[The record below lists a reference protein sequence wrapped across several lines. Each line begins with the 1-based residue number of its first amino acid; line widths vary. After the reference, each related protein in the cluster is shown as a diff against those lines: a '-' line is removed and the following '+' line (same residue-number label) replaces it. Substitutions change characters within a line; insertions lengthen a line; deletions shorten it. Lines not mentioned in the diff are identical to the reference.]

1 MKNVY
6 GVNNPR
12 EEVFKGVIETPSQL
26 VKNDAA
32 NKKSAI
38 YHPPVKSGKTHAQEK
53 REYKEKCGDVH
64 AIKLGKPMD
73 WTKFVALSDD
83 TKREYLESVFSKYPD
98 ITARTICSVFNSC
111 FRANEIKDEI
121 LRLGFDFTKANDN
134 KFVQAKI
141 SRAITDEKQD
151 EIETAAAKA
160 TKPKPV
166 SYKQLRKWP
175 ADKAFD
181 YLQNLYDYYHRSL
194 SLGDFRDL
202 LSAGN
207 GTIRN
212 FMVSIGFDVSSW
224 AASRNSESLVYRS
237 IFREEMLGGAKEKV
251 ADKKSKKKAEPDAA
265 SAKPVSK
272 DEKKEEPV
280 AVSIGSASEVE
291 KKENVETNEVS
302 TKKNN
307 VQISNIGIIVDAS
320 DIDSIAEALKSFSGS
335 VKIHIERA

>member
-64 AIKLGKPMD
+64 AIKLGKPMN

-121 LRLGFDFTKANDN
+121 LRLGFDFTRANDN

-175 ADKAFD
+175 ADKALD

-194 SLGDFRDL
+194 SIGDFRNL
-202 LSAGN
+202 FRCGPN
-207 GTIRN
+207 TIRN
-212 FMVSIGFDVSSW
+212 FMSIGFDVSSW

-272 DEKKEEPV
+272 DEKKVEPV
-280 AVSIGSASEVE
+280 AVSIGSAS
-291 KKENVETNEVS
+291 NEVS

-320 DIDSIAEALKSFSGS
+320 DIDSIAEVLKSFSGS
-335 VKIHIERA
+335 VKVHIEKA

>member
-12 EEVFKGVIETPSQL
+12 EEVFKGAIETPSQL

-64 AIKLGKPMD
+64 AIKLGKPMN
-73 WTKFVALSDD
+73 WAKFIALSDD
-83 TKREYLESVFSKYPD
+83 TKREYLKSVFSKYPD
-98 ITARTICSVFNSC
+98 ISARTICSVFNSC

-121 LRLGFDFTKANDN
+121 LRLGFDFTRANDN

-141 SRAITDEKQD
+141 SRAVYVEKQD

-175 ADKAFD
+175 EDKALD

-202 LSAGN
+202 LSAGS

-237 IFREEMLGGAKEKV
+237 IFREEMLGGTKEKV

-265 SAKPVSK
+265 SAKPVSE
-272 DEKKEEPV
+272 DEKKVEPV
-280 AVSIGSASEVE
+280 AVSTGHASEVD
-291 KKENVETNEVS
+291 KKENVETN
-302 TKKNN
+302 KKNN

-320 DIDSIAEALKSFSGS
+320 DIDSIAEVLKSFSGS
-335 VKIHIERA
+335 VKIHIEKA

>member
-64 AIKLGKPMD
+64 AIKLGKPMN
-73 WTKFVALSDD
+73 WTKFIALSDD

-121 LRLGFDFTKANDN
+121 LRLGFDFTRANDN

-141 SRAITDEKQD
+141 SRAVYVEKQD

-175 ADKAFD
+175 ADKALD

-194 SLGDFRDL
+194 SLGDFRNL
-202 LSAGN
+202 FSCGPN
-207 GTIRN
+207 TIRN
-212 FMVSIGFDVSSW
+212 FMVSVGFDVSSW

-251 ADKKSKKKAEPDAA
+251 ADKKSKKKAEPDVA

-272 DEKKEEPV
+272 DEKKVEPV

-291 KKENVETNEVS
+291 KENVKTNEVS

-320 DIDSIAEALKSFSGS
+320 DIDSIAEVLKSFSGS
-335 VKIHIERA
+335 VKINIEKA

>member
-12 EEVFKGVIETPSQL
+12 EEVFNGVIETPSQL

-64 AIKLGKPMD
+64 AIKLGKPMN

-98 ITARTICSVFNSC
+98 ISARTICSVFNSC

-121 LRLGFDFTKANDN
+121 LRLGFDFTRANDN

-141 SRAITDEKQD
+141 SRAVYVGKQD

-175 ADKAFD
+175 ADKALD

-194 SLGDFRDL
+194 SLGDFRNL
-202 LSAGN
+202 FSCGPN
-207 GTIRN
+207 TIRN
-212 FMVSIGFDVSSW
+212 FMVSVGFDVSSW

-237 IFREEMLGGAKEKV
+237 IFREEMLSGAKDKV
-251 ADKKSKKKAEPDAA
+251 ADKKSKKKEEPDAA

-272 DEKKEEPV
+272 DEKKVEPV
-280 AVSIGSASEVE
+280 AVSIGSASEV

-320 DIDSIAEALKSFSGS
+320 DIDSIAEVLKSFSGS

>member
-38 YHPPVKSGKTHAQEK
+38 YHPPVKTGKTHAQEK

-73 WTKFVALSDD
+73 WTKFIALSDD

-121 LRLGFDFTKANDN
+121 LRLGFDFTKANNN

-151 EIETAAAKA
+151 DIETAAAKA

-166 SYKQLRKWP
+166 SYKQLRKLP
-175 ADKAFD
+175 ADKALD

-237 IFREEMLGGAKEKV
+237 IFREEMLGSAKDKV

-272 DEKKEEPV
+272 DEKKVEPV

-291 KKENVETNEVS
+291 KENVETN
-302 TKKNN
+302 KKNN

-320 DIDSIAEALKSFSGS
+320 DIDSIAEVLKSFSGS
-335 VKIHIERA
+335 VKVHIEKA

>member
-12 EEVFKGVIETPSQL
+12 EEVLAIETPGQL
-26 VKNDAA
+26 MKNDAD
-32 NKKSAI
+32 NKRSSI
-38 YHPPVKSGKTHAQEK
+38 YHQPAKVGKTHAQERK
-53 REYKEKCGDVH
+53 EYREKCGDVH
-64 AIKLGKPMD
+64 AIKLGQPMN
-73 WTKFVALSDD
+73 WTQFVALSDD
-83 TKREYLESVFSKYPD
+83 TKREYLESVFSKYPG
-98 ITARTICSVFNSC
+98 INARTICSVFNSC

-121 LRLGFDFTKANDN
+121 LRLGFDFTGAND
-134 KFVQAKI
+134 KKSVQAEI
-141 SRAITDEKQD
+141 SKEITNEKQD
-151 EIETAAAKA
+151 EIKAAAANA

-181 YLQNLYDYYHRSL
+181 YLQNMYDYYNRSL
-194 SLGDFRDL
+194 SMGDFREL
-202 LSAGN
+202 FSIGPN
-207 GTIRN
+207 TIRN
-212 FMVSIGFDVSSW
+212 FMMRVGFDISSW
-224 AASRNSESLVYRS
+224 GASRNTESLVYRS

-251 ADKKSKKKAEPDAA
+251 TGKKSKKAEPDAA

-272 DEKKEEPV
+272 DEKKVELV
-280 AVSIGSASEVE
+280 AVSTGSASEVE

-320 DIDSIAEALKSFSGS
+320 DIDSIAEVLKSFSGS
-335 VKIHIERA
+335 VKINIEKA

>member
-64 AIKLGKPMD
+64 AIKLGKPMN
-73 WTKFVALSDD
+73 WTKFIALSDD
-83 TKREYLESVFSKYPD
+83 TKREYLKSVFSKYPD
-98 ITARTICSVFNSC
+98 ISARTICSVFNSC

-121 LRLGFDFTKANDN
+121 LRLGFDFTRANDN

-175 ADKAFD
+175 EDKALD

-202 LSAGN
+202 LSAGS

-212 FMVSIGFDVSSW
+212 FMVNIGFDVSSW

-237 IFREEMLGGAKEKV
+237 IFREEMLGGAKEK
-251 ADKKSKKKAEPDAA
+251 AEPDVA

-272 DEKKEEPV
+272 DEKKVEPV
-280 AVSIGSASEVE
+280 AVSIGPASEVE
-291 KKENVETNEVS
+291 KENVETNEVS
-302 TKKNN
+302 TKKNDI
-307 VQISNIGIIVDAS
+307 QISNIGIIVDAS
-320 DIDSIAEALKSFSGS
+320 DIDSIAEVLKSFSGS
-335 VKIHIERA
+335 VKINIEKA

>member
-64 AIKLGKPMD
+64 AIKLGKPMN

-121 LRLGFDFTKANDN
+121 LRLGFDFTRANDN

-175 ADKAFD
+175 ADKALD

-194 SLGDFRDL
+194 SLGDFRNL
-202 LSAGN
+202 FSCGPN
-207 GTIRN
+207 TIRN
-212 FMVSIGFDVSSW
+212 FMVSVGFDVSSW

-237 IFREEMLGGAKEKV
+237 IFREEMLSGAKE
-251 ADKKSKKKAEPDAA
+251 KAEPDAA
-265 SAKPVSK
+265 SAKPVSN
-272 DEKKEEPV
+272 DEKKMEPV
-280 AVSIGSASEVE
+280 AVSIGSAS
-291 KKENVETNEVS
+291 NEVS

-320 DIDSIAEALKSFSGS
+320 DIDSIVEVLKSFSGS
-335 VKIHIERA
+335 VKVHIEKA

>member
-64 AIKLGKPMD
+64 AIKLGKPMN

-121 LRLGFDFTKANDN
+121 LRLGFDFTRANDN

-175 ADKAFD
+175 ADKALD

-194 SLGDFRDL
+194 SIGDFRNL
-202 LSAGN
+202 FRCGPN
-207 GTIRN
+207 TIRN

-272 DEKKEEPV
+272 DEKKVEPV
-280 AVSIGSASEVE
+280 AVSIGSAS
-291 KKENVETNEVS
+291 NEVS

-320 DIDSIAEALKSFSGS
+320 DIDSIAEVLKSFSGS
-335 VKIHIERA
+335 VKVHIEKA

>member
-73 WTKFVALSDD
+73 WTKFIALSDD

-121 LRLGFDFTKANDN
+121 LRLGFDFTRANDN

-175 ADKAFD
+175 ADKALD

-194 SLGDFRDL
+194 SLGDFRNL
-202 LSAGN
+202 FSCGPN
-207 GTIRN
+207 TIRN
-212 FMVSIGFDVSSW
+212 FMVSVGFDVSSW

-237 IFREEMLGGAKEKV
+237 IFREEMLGGAKDKV
-251 ADKKSKKKAEPDAA
+251 ADKKSKKKEEPDAA

-272 DEKKEEPV
+272 DEKKVEPV

-291 KKENVETNEVS
+291 KKENVETN
-302 TKKNN
+302 KKNN
-307 VQISNIGIIVDAS
+307 IQISNIGIIVDAS
-320 DIDSIAEALKSFSGS
+320 DIDSIAEVLKSFSGS
-335 VKIHIERA
+335 VKINIEKAY

>member
-12 EEVFKGVIETPSQL
+12 EEVLLNETP
-26 VKNDAA
+26 KDMMMNDAA
-32 NKKSAI
+32 NKKSTI
-38 YHPPVKSGKTHAQEK
+38 YHAPIRSNVSVSN

-64 AIKLGKPMD
+64 AIKLGKPMN

-121 LRLGFDFTKANDN
+121 LRLGFDFTRANDN

-141 SRAITDEKQD
+141 SRAVYVEKQD

-175 ADKAFD
+175 EDKALD

-194 SLGDFRDL
+194 SLGDFRNL
-202 LSAGN
+202 FSCGPN
-207 GTIRN
+207 TIRN
-212 FMVSIGFDVSSW
+212 FMVSVGFDVSSW

-272 DEKKEEPV
+272 DEKKVEPV
-280 AVSIGSASEVE
+280 AVSTGSASEVE
-291 KKENVETNEVS
+291 KKENVETN
-302 TKKNN
+302 KKNN

-320 DIDSIAEALKSFSGS
+320 DIDSIAEVLKSFSGS
-335 VKIHIERA
+335 VKINIEKA

>member
-38 YHPPVKSGKTHAQEK
+38 YHPPVKSGKTHSQEK

-64 AIKLGKPMD
+64 AIKLGKPMN

-121 LRLGFDFTKANDN
+121 LRLGFDFTRANDN

-175 ADKAFD
+175 ADKALD

-194 SLGDFRDL
+194 SIGDFRNL
-202 LSAGN
+202 FRCGPN
-207 GTIRN
+207 TIRN

-272 DEKKEEPV
+272 DEKKVEPV

-291 KKENVETNEVS
+291 KKENAETNEVS

-320 DIDSIAEALKSFSGS
+320 DIDSIAEVLKSFSGS
-335 VKIHIERA
+335 VKINIEKA

>member
-64 AIKLGKPMD
+64 AIKLGKPMN
-73 WTKFVALSDD
+73 WTKFIALSDD

-121 LRLGFDFTKANDN
+121 LRLGFDFTRANDN

-175 ADKAFD
+175 ADKALD

-194 SLGDFRDL
+194 SLGDFRNL
-202 LSAGN
+202 FSCGPN
-207 GTIRN
+207 TIRN
-212 FMVSIGFDVSSW
+212 FMVSVGFDVSSW

-237 IFREEMLGGAKEKV
+237 IFREEMLGGAKEK
-251 ADKKSKKKAEPDAA
+251 AEPDVA
-265 SAKPVSK
+265 SAKPVSN
-272 DEKKEEPV
+272 DEKNVEPV
-280 AVSIGSASEVE
+280 AVSTESAS
-291 KKENVETNEVS
+291 NEVS

-320 DIDSIAEALKSFSGS
+320 DIDSIAEVLKSFSGS
-335 VKIHIERA
+335 VKINIEKA

>member
-12 EEVFKGVIETPSQL
+12 EEVLLNETP
-26 VKNDAA
+26 KDMMMNDAA
-32 NKKSAI
+32 NKKSTI
-38 YHPPVKSGKTHAQEK
+38 YHAPIRSNVSVSN

-64 AIKLGKPMD
+64 AIKLGKPMN
-73 WTKFVALSDD
+73 WAKFVALSDD
-83 TKREYLESVFSKYPD
+83 TKREYLKSVFSKYPD

-121 LRLGFDFTKANDN
+121 LRLGFDFTRANDN

-175 ADKAFD
+175 ADKALD

-194 SLGDFRDL
+194 SIGDFRNL
-202 LSAGN
+202 FRCGPN
-207 GTIRN
+207 TIRN

-272 DEKKEEPV
+272 DEKNVEPV
-280 AVSIGSASEVE
+280 AVSTGPAS
-291 KKENVETNEVS
+291 NEVS

-320 DIDSIAEALKSFSGS
+320 DIDSIAEVLKSFSGS
-335 VKIHIERA
+335 VKVHIEKA

>member
-64 AIKLGKPMD
+64 AIKLGKPMN

-175 ADKAFD
+175 ADKALD

-194 SLGDFRDL
+194 SLGDFRNL
-202 LSAGN
+202 FSCGPN
-207 GTIRN
+207 TIRN
-212 FMVSIGFDVSSW
+212 FMVSVGFDVSSW

-237 IFREEMLGGAKEKV
+237 IFREEMLGGAKEK
-251 ADKKSKKKAEPDAA
+251 ADPDVA

-272 DEKKEEPV
+272 DEKNVEPV
-280 AVSIGSASEVE
+280 AVSTGPAS
-291 KKENVETNEVS
+291 NEVS

-320 DIDSIAEALKSFSGS
+320 DIDSIAEVLKSFSGS
-335 VKIHIERA
+335 VKINIEKA

>member
-64 AIKLGKPMD
+64 AIKLGKPMN
-73 WTKFVALSDD
+73 WTNFVALSDD
-83 TKREYLESVFSKYPD
+83 TKREYLKSVFSKYPD

-175 ADKAFD
+175 ADKALD

-194 SLGDFRDL
+194 SLGDFRNL
-202 LSAGN
+202 FSCGPN
-207 GTIRN
+207 TIRN
-212 FMVSIGFDVSSW
+212 FMVSVGFDVSSW

-237 IFREEMLGGAKEKV
+237 IFREEMLGGAKEK
-251 ADKKSKKKAEPDAA
+251 AEPDVA

-272 DEKKEEPV
+272 DEKIEPV
-280 AVSIGSASEVE
+280 AVSTGPASEVE
-291 KKENVETNEVS
+291 KKENVETN
-302 TKKNN
+302 KKNN

-320 DIDSIAEALKSFSGS
+320 DIDSIAEVLKSFSGS
-335 VKIHIERA
+335 VKINIEKA

>member
-1 MKNVY
+1 ML
-6 GVNNPR
+6 R
-12 EEVFKGVIETPSQL
+12 I
-26 VKNDAA
+26 
-32 NKKSAI
+32 
-38 YHPPVKSGKTHAQEK
+38 
-53 REYKEKCGDVH
+53 
-64 AIKLGKPMD
+64 
-73 WTKFVALSDD
+73 
-83 TKREYLESVFSKYPD
+83 VFSKYPD

-175 ADKAFD
+175 ADKALD

-194 SLGDFRDL
+194 SLGDFRHL
-202 LSAGN
+202 FSCGPN
-207 GTIRN
+207 TIRN
-212 FMVSIGFDVSSW
+212 FMVSVGFDVSSW

-237 IFREEMLGGAKEKV
+237 IFREEMLGGAKEK
-251 ADKKSKKKAEPDAA
+251 AEPDVA

-272 DEKKEEPV
+272 DEKNVEPV
-280 AVSIGSASEVE
+280 AVSTGPAS
-291 KKENVETNEVS
+291 NEVS

-320 DIDSIAEALKSFSGS
+320 DIDSIAEVLKSFSGS
-335 VKIHIERA
+335 VKINIEKA

>member
-6 GVNNPR
+6 GVNNSR
-12 EEVFKGVIETPSQL
+12 EEAFKGVVETPGQL
-26 VKNDAA
+26 MKNDAG

-38 YHPPVKSGKTHAQEK
+38 YHPPVKGSSHTKE
-53 REYKEKCGDVH
+53 RSEYKKKCGDVH
-64 AIKLGKPMD
+64 SIKLGHPMD
-73 WTKFVALSDD
+73 WAKFIVLSDD
-83 TKREYLESVFSKYPD
+83 TKREYLESVFTKYPD

-121 LRLGFDFTKANDN
+121 IRLGFDFTRANDN

-175 ADKAFD
+175 ADKALD

-194 SLGDFRDL
+194 SLGDFRNL
-202 LSAGN
+202 FSCGPN
-207 GTIRN
+207 TIRN
-212 FMVSIGFDVSSW
+212 FMVSVGFDVSSW

-237 IFREEMLGGAKEKV
+237 IFREEMLGGAKEK
-251 ADKKSKKKAEPDAA
+251 AEPDVA

-272 DEKKEEPV
+272 NEKNVEPV

-291 KKENVETNEVS
+291 KENVETNEVS

-320 DIDSIAEALKSFSGS
+320 DIDSIAEVLKSFSGS
-335 VKIHIERA
+335 VKINIEKA